1 MMRQKTAEC
10 CTTQFARPIFKLIY
24 DQEVAQFGGIKWL
37 DASSYVSHRSLSE
50 STRRVALRWS
60 VFGLLM
66 EVRPATR
73 LDGPKMDSLKTQDA
87 TEVECPVT
95 LTEGF
100 GSLEVLGDASPRSR
114 GTTSTQNSLLALY
127 TVIGERDLA
136 IFEFPPVYLLAEQT
150 VAGLGGSQRN
160 KQSRPPTTEAYRL
173 VQAFLVEFRLIV
185 VLARQPRQPSTNGGL
200 WHVLYPKAALLS
212 VAFENVYHPGFV
224 ESFFCSGAGGDV
236 GTVFWF
242 SLREAPAVEALGHG
256 NPPRMNQLVGS
267 E

>member
-1 MMRQKTAEC
+1 M
-10 CTTQFARPIFKLIY
+10 
-24 DQEVAQFGGIKWL
+24 IKRL
-37 DASSYVSHRSLSE
+37 HSLAGSSGSMPPHSRCDKGRMSRS
-50 STRRVALRWS
+50 
-60 VFGLLM
+60 
-66 EVRPATR
+66 ATR
-73 LDGPKMDSLKTQDA
+73 NRCFKKLLRLHIRLRAIRINRFFSELYMP
-87 TEVECPVT
+87 
-95 LTEGF
+95 
-100 GSLEVLGDASPRSR
+100 
-114 GTTSTQNSLLALY
+114 TQNSLLALY

-224 ESFFCSGAGGDV
+224 ESFFVRYICSGAGGDV